1 MQEDNGSNIKK
12 FELPGSKAHYAPS
25 LSFTIS
31 HMQLSIEPDFK
42 SKTISCEQQL
52 EVIAIQSIDE
62 IILDIC
68 ELHIKSVSSVDIDVA
83 IAAHDSDSNNHI
95 KELNFR
101 NYGDKLIIKLERML
115 SEGSIFRIAIVYS
128 AKPRKGFYF
137 IEPDKYYPKKNLQAW
152 TQGQTIES
160 KYWFPCLDHP
170 LVKFESEISVIV
182 PLKFIAISNGK
193 LLMSKVQR
201 VEGISKKRKEEEKKK
216 VFTWTE
222 PNPHPAYLTSVVIGK
237 FVERREMYNHCIELL
252 CYVPEG
258 KKMMQKD
265 LLNIQQI

>member
-12 FELPGSKAHYAPS
+12 IELPGSKAHYAPS

-68 ELHIKSVSSVDIDVA
+68 ELHIKSVSSVDIDVV
-83 IAAHDSDSNNHI
+83 IAANVSDSNNHI

-115 SEGSIFRIAIVYS
+115 SEEAFFVS
-128 AKPRKGFYF
+128 
-137 IEPDKYYPKKNLQAW
+137 
-152 TQGQTIES
+152 
-160 KYWFPCLDHP
+160 
-170 LVKFESEISVIV
+170 
-182 PLKFIAISNGK
+182 
-193 LLMSKVQR
+193 LL
-201 VEGISKKRKEEEKKK
+201 
-216 VFTWTE
+216 
-222 PNPHPAYLTSVVIGK
+222 Y
-237 FVERREMYNHCIELL
+237 
-252 CYVPEG
+252 
-258 KKMMQKD
+258 
-265 LLNIQQI
+265 IQQSTERVFILSNLINTIQRKIYKLGLKAKQLSQNTGFHVSIIHWSNLKAKFQL

>member
-68 ELHIKSVSSVDIDVA
+68 ELHIKSVSSIDIDVV
-83 IAAHDSDSNNHI
+83 IAANVSDSNNHI

-115 SEGSIFRIAIVYS
+115 SEEAFFVS
-128 AKPRKGFYF
+128 
-137 IEPDKYYPKKNLQAW
+137 
-152 TQGQTIES
+152 
-160 KYWFPCLDHP
+160 
-170 LVKFESEISVIV
+170 
-182 PLKFIAISNGK
+182 
-193 LLMSKVQR
+193 LL
-201 VEGISKKRKEEEKKK
+201 
-216 VFTWTE
+216 
-222 PNPHPAYLTSVVIGK
+222 Y
-237 FVERREMYNHCIELL
+237 
-252 CYVPEG
+252 
-258 KKMMQKD
+258 
-265 LLNIQQI
+265 IQQSPERVFILSNLINTIQRKIYKLGLKAKQLSQNTGFHVSIIHWSNLKAKFQL

>member
-83 IAAHDSDSNNHI
+83 IAIAAHDSDSNNRI

-101 NYGDKLIIKLERML
+101 NYGDKLIIKLDRML
-115 SEGSIFRIAIVYS
+115 SEEAFFVS
-128 AKPRKGFYF
+128 
-137 IEPDKYYPKKNLQAW
+137 
-152 TQGQTIES
+152 
-160 KYWFPCLDHP
+160 
-170 LVKFESEISVIV
+170 
-182 PLKFIAISNGK
+182 
-193 LLMSKVQR
+193 LL
-201 VEGISKKRKEEEKKK
+201 
-216 VFTWTE
+216 
-222 PNPHPAYLTSVVIGK
+222 Y
-237 FVERREMYNHCIELL
+237 
-252 CYVPEG
+252 
-258 KKMMQKD
+258 
-265 LLNIQQI
+265 IQQSPERVFILSNL

>member
-83 IAAHDSDSNNHI
+83 IAANDSDSNNHI

-101 NYGDKLIIKLERML
+101 NYGDKLIIKLDRML
-115 SEGSIFRIAIVYS
+115 SEETFFVS
-128 AKPRKGFYF
+128 
-137 IEPDKYYPKKNLQAW
+137 
-152 TQGQTIES
+152 
-160 KYWFPCLDHP
+160 
-170 LVKFESEISVIV
+170 
-182 PLKFIAISNGK
+182 
-193 LLMSKVQR
+193 LL
-201 VEGISKKRKEEEKKK
+201 
-216 VFTWTE
+216 
-222 PNPHPAYLTSVVIGK
+222 Y
-237 FVERREMYNHCIELL
+237 
-252 CYVPEG
+252 
-258 KKMMQKD
+258 
-265 LLNIQQI
+265 IQQSRERVFILSNLMNTIQRKIYKLGLKAKQLSQNTGFHVSIIHWSNLKAKFQL

>member
-68 ELHIKSVSSVDIDVA
+68 ELHIKSVSSVDIDVV
-83 IAAHDSDSNNHI
+83 IAANVSDSNNHI

-101 NYGDKLIIKLERML
+101 NYVDKLIIKLERML
-115 SEGSIFRIAIVYS
+115 SEEAFFVS
-128 AKPRKGFYF
+128 
-137 IEPDKYYPKKNLQAW
+137 
-152 TQGQTIES
+152 
-160 KYWFPCLDHP
+160 
-170 LVKFESEISVIV
+170 
-182 PLKFIAISNGK
+182 
-193 LLMSKVQR
+193 LL
-201 VEGISKKRKEEEKKK
+201 
-216 VFTWTE
+216 
-222 PNPHPAYLTSVVIGK
+222 Y
-237 FVERREMYNHCIELL
+237 
-252 CYVPEG
+252 
-258 KKMMQKD
+258 
-265 LLNIQQI
+265 IQQSPERVFILSNLINTIQRKIYKLGLKAKQLSQNTGFHVSIIHWSNLKAKFQL